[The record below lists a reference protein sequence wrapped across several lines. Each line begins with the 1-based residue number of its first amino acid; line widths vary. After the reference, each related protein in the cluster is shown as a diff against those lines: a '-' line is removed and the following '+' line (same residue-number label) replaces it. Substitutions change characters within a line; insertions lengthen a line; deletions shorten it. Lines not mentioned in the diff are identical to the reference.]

1 MISKR
6 IKRTNEEKED
16 FSGGEREGGRWS
28 NHCRWCLIDLF
39 AFDCPLYNQLYGTCL
54 HLPPLFVFLFFCIF
68 VLLYFCIFFI
78 FVFLYFCTFVFL
90 YFFCILNFYIFV
102 FLYFCIFHFFYFLYL
117 GLWFERKII
126 IIWDCDLMRAAA
138 ARNNRVSC
146 LTVEYRAAPPPF
158 GDIIKTNMRWHN
170 KNKHF

>member
-1 MISKR
+1 MRKKR
-6 IKRTNEEKED
+6 ISLAGKERGGDGPITVADVWLTFLLLIAHCTTNCTAPACI
-16 FSGGEREGGRWS
+16 
-28 NHCRWCLIDLF
+28 CRHF
-39 AFDCPLYNQLYGTCL
+39 LYFCS
-54 HLPPLFVFLFFCIF
+54 FVFLYFYIFVFSLSLYFCIF
-68 VLLYFCIFFI
+68 VLLYFCIF
-78 FVFLYFCTFVFL
+78 LYL
-90 YFFCILNFYIFV
+90 E
-102 FLYFCIFHFFYFLYL
+102 FLYFCILVFLYFSFFYYLYL